1 MTVPVGEQDSDRGRF
16 QVQGTDNTRFKV
28 HSRAGG
34 VHGRD
39 KRMLEVQDNNKS
51 NLTCSA
57 VEAHCGATTRLEV
70 YGSVRTR
77 ININTRT
84 RKGLRCT
91 AVSLHG
97 KAVTILSPWQC
108 KNRAEDIVTR
118 GETYSSGT
126 AVKRLELVQVRG
138 VQQFQ

>member
-1 MTVPVGEQDSDRGRF
+1 MKLDKVCHCNIRDASQYKRGGSWCQNNFKGKSKGQVHGRGAKQVEFKIVARLRLRTGEQDSDRGRF

-84 RKGLRCT
+84 REG
-91 AVSLHG
+91 
-97 KAVTILSPWQC
+97 
-108 KNRAEDIVTR
+108 
-118 GETYSSGT
+118 
-126 AVKRLELVQVRG
+126 
-138 VQQFQ
+138 